1 MDLDDF
7 ELAAFD
13 LLEGGDKRTAA
24 QDVLDDLESAAWGV
38 WICTRGMPQLHHYQ
52 HHHHH
57 EGHGLTRHINEAEQT
72 KRINEADAQPCSP

>member
-24 QDVLDDLESAAWGV
+24 QDVLDDLESAAWGGLDLHKRNAA
-38 WICTRGMPQLHHYQ
+38 TTSLSTSSSSRGARLNKDRQNKQ
-52 HHHHH
+52 S
-57 EGHGLTRHINEAEQT
+57 A
-72 KRINEADAQPCSP
+72 